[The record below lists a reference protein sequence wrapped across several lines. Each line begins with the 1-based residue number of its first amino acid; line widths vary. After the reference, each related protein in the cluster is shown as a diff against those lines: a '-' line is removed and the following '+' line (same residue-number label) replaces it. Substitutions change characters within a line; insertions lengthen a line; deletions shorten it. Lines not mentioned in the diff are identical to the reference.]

1 MVTTGAMPV
10 VPFLFRAACEHAD
23 ALGWYL
29 APGRTPP
36 RLQEPRTGEVR
47 PAGGRT
53 DIQAASGRA
62 NLAGSACAAAHAD
75 SCGLRVVYLLTA
87 AWGCTCSVRLAD
99 APAGT
104 PIRAARPTRGCR
116 SGDSG
121 ERGGCA
127 GWVRLGG
134 APAGTPIRAA
144 RPTRGCRSGYSRGM
158 RGPGSPAHSAGQRLP
173 PAGRSRPR
181 A

>member
-1 MVTTGAMPV
+1 MPLRSARMKRFILGFQRRVRCPKCTPLSSSCLMVTTGAMPV

-62 NLAGSACAAAHAD
+62 NLAGSACR
-75 SCGLRVVYLLTA
+75 SEERRV
-87 AWGCTCSVRLAD
+87 G
-99 APAGT
+99 
-104 PIRAARPTRGCR
+104 
-116 SGDSG
+116 
-121 ERGGCA
+121 
-127 GWVRLGG
+127 
-134 APAGTPIRAA
+134 
-144 RPTRGCRSGYSRGM
+144 
-158 RGPGSPAHSAGQRLP
+158 
-173 PAGRSRPR
+173 
-181 A
+181 

>member
-10 VPFLFRAACEHAD
+10 VPFLFCAACEHAD

-62 NLAGSACAAAHAD
+62 N
-75 SCGLRVVYLLTA
+75 
-87 AWGCTCSVRLAD
+87 
-99 APAGT
+99 
-104 PIRAARPTRGCR
+104 
-116 SGDSG
+116 
-121 ERGGCA
+121 
-127 GWVRLGG
+127 
-134 APAGTPIRAA
+134 
-144 RPTRGCRSGYSRGM
+144 
-158 RGPGSPAHSAGQRLP
+158 
-173 PAGRSRPR
+173 
-181 A
+181 